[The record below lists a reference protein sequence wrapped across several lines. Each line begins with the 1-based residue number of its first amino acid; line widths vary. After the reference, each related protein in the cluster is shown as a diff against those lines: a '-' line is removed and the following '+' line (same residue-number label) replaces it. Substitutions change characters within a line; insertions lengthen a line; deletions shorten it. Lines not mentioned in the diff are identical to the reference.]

1 MNGIVT
7 GKGLSAGRTR
17 AKQSVGPPVNSKQQE
32 VLDVASNYFLTHGY
46 EGASIN
52 AMARSSGIS
61 KESIYR
67 YFGSKKELFEAV
79 IDRELGEY
87 QETLRSID
95 GTSTHLDLREAL
107 VSVAEAILGLIT
119 KDRTLALRRLI
130 FDEATRSPDLGQ
142 HYYQIG
148 PERAY
153 AKLELLFKSHGVD
166 SKFDY
171 KVLSRH
177 FTALISYR
185 TMMEREC
192 RVMDE
197 PSRERI
203 RNLMEL
209 VVDDFMQA
217 FLRNCS

>member
-1 MNGIVT
+1 MN
-7 GKGLSAGRTR
+7 KGLTVGKMGPTKSASR
-17 AKQSVGPPVNSKQQE
+17 APSVNSKQQE
-32 VLDVASNYFLTHGY
+32 VLDVASEYFLTHGY
-46 EGASIN
+46 QGASIN

-87 QETLRSID
+87 QETLRGID
-95 GTSTHLDLREAL
+95 GTSAHLSLREAL
-107 VSVAEAILGLIT
+107 LSVAEAILGLIT
-119 KDRTLALRRLI
+119 TDRTLALRRLI

-142 HYYQIG
+142 HYYTIG

-153 AKLELLFKSHGVD
+153 RKLELLFESHRVD
-166 SKFDY
+166 SAFEH

-177 FTALISYR
+177 FVSLISYR

-192 RVMDE
+192 RVME
-197 PSRERI
+197 QPSAERI
-203 RNLMEL
+203 RELMES
-209 VVDDFMQA
+209 VVDDFTQS
-217 FLRNCS
+217 FLRL